1 MASQLFGF
9 LTTDA
14 HKEVGD
20 FIPKAMPVIF
30 TRSNEVEAWPTLST
44 DDVLKLQ
51 NPLADGMLKIVA
63 RGEKEDGVSPAV
75 ASLERCLL

>member
-1 MASQLFGF
+1 
-9 LTTDA
+9 
-14 HKEVGD
+14 
-20 FIPKAMPVIF
+20 MPVIF

-63 RGEKEDGVSPAV
+63 RGEKEDGVTPAV
-75 ASLERCLL
+75 ASLERSLL